1 MTSEINKLKDEVSK
15 LKALLESQ
23 KTPLEDKVSI
33 DRNKIPSDGC
43 SAEQVKTLLR
53 MRYF

>member
-23 KTPLEDKVSI
+23 NTVNQILI
-33 DRNKIPSDGC
+33 
-43 SAEQVKTLLR
+43 
-53 MRYF
+53 

>member
-33 DRNKIPSDGC
+33 R
-43 SAEQVKTLLR
+43 
-53 MRYF
+53 